1 MVSSCSSPP
10 GVPKRP
16 GSPRAVGG
24 GVFPIMA
31 DTGRLRQKG
40 VPFSRLQVYEK
51 GGISLVEV
59 YEREGKSVIW
69 VCERA
74 QGAEQ
79 MNFMDF

>member
-31 DTGRLRQKG
+31 DTGGSARKG
-40 VPFSRLQVYEK
+40 YLFQAS
-51 GGISLVEV
+51 GIRKRRDLT
-59 YEREGKSVIW
+59 R
-69 VCERA
+69 
-74 QGAEQ
+74 
-79 MNFMDF
+79 

>member
-16 GSPRAVGG
+16 GFPGAVGG

-40 VPFSRLQVYEK
+40 VPFSGFRYTKAK
-51 GGISLVEV
+51 GFHSLKYMKV
-59 YEREGKSVIW
+59 GKSVIW
-69 VCERA
+69 VCERPK
-74 QGAEQ
+74 EP
-79 MNFMDF
+79 NR